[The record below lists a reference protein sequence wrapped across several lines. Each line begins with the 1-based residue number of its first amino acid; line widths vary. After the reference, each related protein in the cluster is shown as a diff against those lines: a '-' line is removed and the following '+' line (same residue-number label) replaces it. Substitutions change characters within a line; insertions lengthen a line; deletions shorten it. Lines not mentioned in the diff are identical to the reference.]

1 MATISATVTQTGNPN
16 ASKTYTLADADMDK
30 AIAAYQ
36 QGANIAING
45 TANRNQVL
53 TYMFDTLIKNT
64 IQASVQSNETQ
75 PAVVPP
81 PITIA

>member
-1 MATISATVTQTGNPN
+1 MATIAATVTQTSQPT

-36 QGANIAING
+36 QAANSSING

-53 TYMFDTLIKNT
+53 NYMFDTLIKDSIQAAVQQSNT
-64 IQASVQSNETQ
+64 I
-75 PAVVPP
+75 PAQVPP
-81 PITIA
+81 PITIT

>member
-1 MATISATVTQTGNPN
+1 MATIAATVTQAPNPT

-36 QGANIAING
+36 QAANTSING

-53 TYMFDTLIKNT
+53 NYMFDVLIKNT
-64 IQASVQSNETQ
+64 IQAAVQGHETVPPQ
-75 PAVVPP
+75 VPP
-81 PITIA
+81 PITIT

>member
-1 MATISATVTQTGNPN
+1 MATIASTVTQAGNPN

-36 QGANIAING
+36 QGANTSING

-53 TYMFDTLIKNT
+53 NYMFDTLIKNT
-64 IQASVQSNETQ
+64 IQSSVQSNETQ

>member
-1 MATISATVTQTGNPN
+1 MATIAATVTQTGNPN

-36 QGANIAING
+36 QGANTAING

-53 TYMFDTLIKNT
+53 NYMFDLLIKSA
-64 IQASVQSNETQ
+64 IQTAVQSDQTV
-75 PAVVPP
+75 PASTPP
-81 PITIA
+81 PITIS